1 MSTPFDLHVLSTP
14 PAFIL
19 SQDQTLNK
27 MVSKQRSKSLLKS
40 LSLIAKS
47 SFQEFKEKE
56 RCPTKQMLHGQLILS
71 VWCFVF
77 LLRCLIYKVHA
88 VVCSKQVY
96 CTLAQLF
103 AFVKKIFFFF
113 RQRFFCFSV
122 TALIIYHRLPGL
134 SSTFFIFLQMHGAS
148 HQLFFSNVAPHCRQV
163 TLILPF
169 PRGTRNLMP
178 QEGQRKILYCLLCS
192 ILTRQL

>member
-1 MSTPFDLHVLSTP
+1 MSSPSG
-14 PAFIL
+14 A
-19 SQDQTLNK
+19 
-27 MVSKQRSKSLLKS
+27 
-40 LSLIAKS
+40 
-47 SFQEFKEKE
+47 SF
-56 RCPTKQMLHGQLILS
+56 S
-71 VWCFVF
+71 
-77 LLRCLIYKVHA
+77 LRCLIYKVHA

-192 ILTRQL
+192 ILTRQLWPACPPRNKLKNFWFSCCRRPRFLESARTMQNAAANKQSPWNSREKP

>member
-1 MSTPFDLHVLSTP
+1 MLSTP

-27 MVSKQRSKSLLKS
+27 MVSKQLSLFKSFSLIVKSLT
-40 LSLIAKS
+40 
-47 SFQEFKEKE
+47 FKNSKKKNVAPQSK
-56 RCPTKQMLHGQLILS
+56 CFMDNSLS

-88 VVCSKQVY
+88 VICSKQVY

>member
-1 MSTPFDLHVLSTP
+1 MLSTP

-27 MVSKQRSKSLLKS
+27 MVSKQLSLFKSFSLIVKSLTFKNS
-40 LSLIAKS
+40 KKKNVAPQ
-47 SFQEFKEKE
+47 SFK
-56 RCPTKQMLHGQLILS
+56 LYGQLVLS

-88 VVCSKQVY
+88 VICSKQVY

-122 TALIIYHRLPGL
+122 TASIIYHRLQGL
-134 SSTFFIFLQMHGAS
+134 SSTFFIFSQMHSAS